1 MAGAIRTSDL
11 KSRIMNVAQTSVYQV
26 KLQPPA
32 EVVSHLSGNNNFSYS
47 QDGENVELMCE
58 ATNLPGTS
66 LSTHEVI
73 GDYHGVRERMAYR
86 RMYDATTDF
95 TFYIDHDY
103 KVLDFFDGWMDYIS
117 GVGNGQYL
125 SRNSQKSSSA
135 NYRMNYPNNY
145 MTNVYISK
153 FEKDVSSSQKI
164 FEDDRTYY
172 LNYTFVQAFPLNIVS
187 QPIAYAQ
194 SDLLRVTVSMAY
206 QRYVREKKQVAQR

>member
-1 MAGAIRTSDL
+1 
-11 KSRIMNVAQTSVYQV
+11 MNVAQTSVYQV

-32 EVVSHLSGNNNFSYS
+32 EVVSHLSSNNNFSYS

-95 TFYIDHDY
+95 VFYVDHDY
-103 KVLDFFDGWMDYIS
+103 DVIEFFDSWVDYIS
-117 GVGNGQYL
+117 GMGEGQYL
-125 SRNSQKSSSA
+125 SKDSAKSSAA
-135 NYRMNYPNNY
+135 NYRMNYPNSY

-153 FEKDVSSSQKI
+153 FEKDVSPDNKI
-164 FEDDRTYY
+164 FNDGDKYSMT
-172 LNYTFVQAFPLNIVS
+172 YTFVQAFPLNIISTPVS
-187 QPIAYAQ
+187 YQQ
-194 SDLLRVTVSMAY
+194 SDVLRVTVSMAY
-206 QRYVREKKQVAQR
+206 QRYVREKKKI